1 MAVHIPGDALA
12 VLHDISHA
20 LREDSDGG
28 KRISIAEAEQIAE
41 ALAKLAADIV
51 ALVAAGGK
59 R

>member
-51 ALVAAGGK
+51 ALVAAGKGK
-59 R
+59 